1 MRNRS
6 EWTNLLKVGVGVFSS
21 LLFLASIYLSFQ
33 IKFMGEVPDRNLSAL
48 TSSSLW
54 LLIGFF
60 VINILF
66 ETYTFYNKTLTELF
80 YITALSQVVLTVY
93 LMALSFAGNWL
104 TFPRSVILI
113 NLFVGTLIMFLSN
126 TVVYK
131 AYQHF
136 QGQKKVM
143 VVGKPE
149 RALEA
154 VHNFDLMPNRRHK
167 VTHAVLN
174 DYVNNVKRLADEVD
188 IVYLAGELNEND
200 KIAIYDYL
208 MKHNKKLF
216 LSTNFENLVMVNPNI
231 MNFQDESIIEIS
243 PFKIPASEALLKRL
257 FDIVVSAIALIVLAP
272 VFIAT
277 AIAIKVDSPGPIFY
291 RQERVTLHQKSFNML
306 KFRSMSA
313 TAEKDSGP
321 VLATSN
327 DARVTKVGKFL
338 RQSRIDE
345 IPQFINVLKGD
356 MSIVGPRPERPFF
369 VNRFVEQNPYY
380 SLRHHVRAGIT
391 GYAQVYGKYSTDF
404 NSKLN
409 FDLLYIKNYS
419 LGFDAKLLFQT
430 VGILF
435 DKLSSKGLDE
445 ELLEPSWRFYRN
457 KIKVIE

>member
-277 AIAIKVDSPGPIFY
+277 AIAIKVDSPGPRLVSSY
-291 RQERVTLHQKSFNML
+291 VSRESTKSLNL
-306 KFRSMSA
+306 SM
-313 TAEKDSGP
+313 
-321 VLATSN
+321 
-327 DARVTKVGKFL
+327 F
-338 RQSRIDE
+338 
-345 IPQFINVLKGD
+345 
-356 MSIVGPRPERPFF
+356 
-369 VNRFVEQNPYY
+369 
-380 SLRHHVRAGIT
+380 
-391 GYAQVYGKYSTDF
+391 
-404 NSKLN
+404 
-409 FDLLYIKNYS
+409 
-419 LGFDAKLLFQT
+419 
-430 VGILF
+430 
-435 DKLSSKGLDE
+435 
-445 ELLEPSWRFYRN
+445 
-457 KIKVIE
+457 